1 MCKPLFMKVVK
12 YFLKQSILGWAA
24 TWLRGIVGYNIH
36 GRVWN
41 PGSVHDIR
49 NESSYPSSS
58 LSWYFFSNHTN
69 LGALSTRNMSKF
81 SLARAV
87 GTTAEGMADAVAAA
101 AAEDE
106 VGEITLEPK
115 GALQKMVQTFGWNQT
130 EISTLQNTFPRFRE
144 LPRASWGDSRNLG
157 KKISRSLYMGNRS
170 KNF

>member
-1 MCKPLFMKVVK
+1 M
-12 YFLKQSILGWAA
+12 
-24 TWLRGIVGYNIH
+24 
-36 GRVWN
+36 
-41 PGSVHDIR
+41 HDIR

-115 GALQKMVQTFGWNQT
+115 GALQKMVQTFSWNQT
-130 EISTLQNTFPRFRE
+130 EISTLQNTFPRLRV
-144 LPRASWGDSRNLG
+144 LSRASRGDSRNLE
-157 KKISRSLYMGNRS
+157 KSCCRSL
-170 KNF
+170 